1 MWNKLETETSLIFAI
16 KDPAASYDYNSND
29 PDPAP
34 RPTWNDEN
42 RSVVVTLVTE
52 RVQHHVL

>member
-1 MWNKLETETSLIFAI
+1 MLRCKGLMITSHVFQ
-16 KDPAASYDYNSND
+16 DSEASYDYNSND

-42 RSVVVTLVTE
+42 R
-52 RVQHHVL
+52 